1 MNFGIWEGA
10 NTYMQQMQENAKIL
24 ISTAASTANQ
34 AIVNRKNQGDRNS
47 SDEDDASKTNKSTF

>member
-34 AIVNRKNQGDRNS
+34 AIVKRSGKDGNNS
-47 SDEDDASKTNKSTF
+47 SDSDEISKNKKTKF

>member
-34 AIVNRKNQGDRNS
+34 AIVNRKNQEDRNS
-47 SDEDDASKTNKSTF
+47 SESDEA